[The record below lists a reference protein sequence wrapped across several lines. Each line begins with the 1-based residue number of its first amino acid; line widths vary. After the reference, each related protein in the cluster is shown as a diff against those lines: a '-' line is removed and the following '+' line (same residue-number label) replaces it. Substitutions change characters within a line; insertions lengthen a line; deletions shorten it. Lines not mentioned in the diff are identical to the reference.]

1 MSAVRLNLL
10 KANVERAHMKTKKQL
25 SVTIGENILKYRN
38 LRHLTQENLA
48 EMADIAS
55 AYLAQIENGNRTAS
69 TCVIYKLAEALE
81 VNAGALMYEE
91 CENSIMENIRFAM
104 QDMEVEQLSYF
115 EEFVMLYKKH
125 HDA

>member
-10 KANVERAHMKTKKQL
+10 KANMERAHMKTKKQL

-38 LRHLTQENLA
+38 LRHLTQESLA

-69 TCVIYKLAEALE
+69 TFVIYKSAE
-81 VNAGALMYEE
+81 
-91 CENSIMENIRFAM
+91 
-104 QDMEVEQLSYF
+104 EQ
-115 EEFVMLYKKH
+115 EANQTVKKRRSVRH
-125 HDA
+125 RRRG

>member
-1 MSAVRLNLL
+1 
-10 KANVERAHMKTKKQL
+10 MKTKKQL
-25 SVTIGENILKYRN
+25 SVIIGENILKYRN
-38 LRHLTQENLA
+38 MRHLTQENLA
-48 EMADIAS
+48 EMADIAP

-69 TCVIYKLAEALE
+69 TYVIYKLAEALE

-115 EEFVMLYKKH
+115 EEFVMLYKKYH
-125 HDA
+125 ET